1 MNSLADLA
9 AFSPGLGNHAEGT
22 IDVRAF
28 ARRRV
33 EHLRNR
39 VEAGDLDPDKLRHR
53 LLARFGPSAA
63 RVVGEDG
70 IVDFNRLQDLVTQ
83 QQAEKLRAK
92 LERLFGDKA
101 DDIVGSDGVIDQVRI
116 SALLTAD
123 NIHNA
128 EAKLKE
134 RFGDHADKMKR
145 DDGSIDL
152 DILRELL
159 ILDGIE
165 QSYDPARRPREARPA
180 AQEDE
185 SVLDIQPDD
194 VERSPVSFDMAE
206 MALELDR

>member
-1 MNSLADLA
+1 
-9 AFSPGLGNHAEGT
+9 
-22 IDVRAF
+22 
-28 ARRRV
+28 
-33 EHLRNR
+33 
-39 VEAGDLDPDKLRHR
+39 
-53 LLARFGPSAA
+53 
-63 RVVGEDG
+63 
-70 IVDFNRLQDLVTQ
+70 
-83 QQAEKLRAK
+83 
-92 LERLFGDKA
+92 
-101 DDIVGSDGVIDQVRI
+101 
-116 SALLTAD
+116 LTAD